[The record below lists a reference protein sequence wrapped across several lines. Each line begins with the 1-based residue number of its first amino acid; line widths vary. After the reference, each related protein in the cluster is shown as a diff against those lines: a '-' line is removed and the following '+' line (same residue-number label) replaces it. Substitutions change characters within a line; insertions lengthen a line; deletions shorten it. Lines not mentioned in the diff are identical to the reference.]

1 MEFTFIDA
9 LSIPGNPAK
18 PNDDA
23 WGQTGGAAVVL
34 DGATNLGE
42 SLLPGESDAAWIARF
57 AARRLMAHCQEGAQ
71 PHDALRAALGD
82 AEKSFAGLRRRAPKE
97 NYENPYASMM
107 FVRAADKGL
116 EALWFG
122 DCVALVKRP
131 ESGVEIVGEAFD
143 KRAAESRR
151 VAMLAKA
158 KGLAPAAGV
167 NRPEFL
173 SALRTARNSVNTG
186 KGGWLFGPNA
196 QAADHVRGKH
206 IDAPAGTALLLA
218 SDGFLAL
225 ASDYGLYDAETLV
238 EAAKTKGLEALG
250 RELRLTEESDP
261 EGLRFPRFKKSDD
274 ATAVLLRLG

>member
-1 MEFTFIDA
+1 MEFTFLDA
-9 LSIPGNPAK
+9 LSIPGNPAR

-23 WGQTGGAAVVL
+23 WGQTSGAAVVL

-42 SLLPGESDAAWIARF
+42 SLLPGDSDAAWIARF
-57 AARRLMAHCQEGAQ
+57 AARRLMAHCQEGAR
-71 PHDALRAALGD
+71 PRDALSAALRD
-82 AEKSFAGLRRRAPKE
+82 AQVSFNGLRKRAPKE

-107 FVRAADKGL
+107 FARATAKGFD
-116 EALWFG
+116 ALWFG

-151 VAMLAKA
+151 VAMLARA
-158 KGLAPAAGV
+158 KGLAPAAGY

-173 SALRTARNSVNTG
+173 SALRTARNSVNTD
-186 KGGWLFGPNA
+186 KGGWLFGPDA
-196 QAADHVRGKH
+196 QAADHVRSRH

-225 ASDYGLYDAETLV
+225 ASDYGLYDAETLA

-274 ATAVLLRLG
+274 ATAVLLRFG